1 MRKRKHIAK
10 ALAFVLATGII
21 ATPINNIG
29 NAAVASADESS
40 ETVKGD
46 MDKFTIKFTYG
57 AGSDWNWM
65 EQPVEIT
72 KDGEY
77 TFTYTTTKDND
88 KVMQLQFESNLYKG
102 SMNDNFSITADSVKV
117 NDTVYN
123 VDATKATWNN
133 SWSDEKPY
141 TYTLVNGY
149 GNLDSVGLAN
159 IKTGDKITVKIKIT
173 GMNSKSADAEA
184 TQKPEAT
191 EEPETTEKPLTNKG
205 NMDKFSAT
213 LKYIASE
220 EKDGDTVEITKD
232 GEYTFSY
239 TVQNA
244 ADAVNVLYLQ
254 TDLYAGSLNS
264 NFKMKAETV
273 TVNET
278 EYNVDTEKTT
288 WVINWTDPKA
298 YQYTL
303 INSWSKIDSVGLA
316 NVKAGDKIT
325 VKIKVTGTNS
335 KSADAE
341 ATQKPEATEE
351 PDTTEKPSEDIGS
364 MYKFKVEL
372 TYGAGSDWASYPLEI
387 TKGGEYELTHI
398 ATADVD
404 YINLLALQT
413 NLYKGSMNST
423 FKIVSTKV
431 LINDV
436 EYTVS
441 SKATWDNSWDDT
453 KPYSYTLINSWGNL
467 DSLGVKNIK
476 TGDKIVVKFTVG
488 GTNYDVAGEV
498 IMPNA
503 KPTETPTAEPTKE
516 PTVTSTAAPT
526 KEPTVAPVA
535 PSKEPTVAPT
545 QKPTVAPT
553 QKPTAAPTQKPTVA
567 PTTEPTVVPTKKPT
581 VAPTKKPSLKNTT
594 ITVKNGKKKVSS
606 VTVKIG
612 KSAKISV
619 STNSNAKLSI
629 SGISKKESNVAK
641 IVLKDNKITVNGL
654 KKGKVKFKLVSKKT
668 STYKKASKTITVNIK

>member
-29 NAAVASADESS
+29 NAAVASAEESS

-65 EQPVEIT
+65 EKPVEIT

-77 TFTYTTTKDND
+77 TFTYITTKDND
-88 KVMQLQFESNLYKG
+88 KVMQLQFDTNLYKG
-102 SMNDNFSITADSVKV
+102 SMNDNFSITADSVTL

-123 VDATKATWNN
+123 VDATTATWNN

-149 GNLDSVGLAN
+149 GNLDSVGLAG
-159 IKTGDKITVKIKIT
+159 IKADDKITVKIKIT

-184 TQKPEAT
+184 TQKPDAT
-191 EEPETTEKPLTNKG
+191 E
-205 NMDKFSAT
+205 
-213 LKYIASE
+213 
-220 EKDGDTVEITKD
+220 V
-232 GEYTFSY
+232 
-239 TVQNA
+239 
-244 ADAVNVLYLQ
+244 
-254 TDLYAGSLNS
+254 
-264 NFKMKAETV
+264 
-273 TVNET
+273 
-278 EYNVDTEKTT
+278 
-288 WVINWTDPKA
+288 
-298 YQYTL
+298 
-303 INSWSKIDSVGLA
+303 
-316 NVKAGDKIT
+316 
-325 VKIKVTGTNS
+325 
-335 KSADAE
+335 
-341 ATQKPEATEE
+341 

-372 TYGAGSDWASYPLEI
+372 TYGADSDWASYPLEI

-404 YINLLALQT
+404 YINLLELKT

-441 SKATWDNSWDDT
+441 SKATWDNSWDDA

>member
-57 AGSDWNWM
+57 AGVDDSSDWNNWK

-102 SMNDNFSITADSVKV
+102 NMNDNFKIKAESVTV

-123 VDATKATWNN
+123 VDDSKTSWNN
-133 SWSDEKPY
+133 SWDDEKPY
-141 TYTLVNGY
+141 TYTLVNGW
-149 GNLDSVGLAN
+149 GNLDSVGLAD
-159 IKTGDKITVKIKIT
+159 IKAGDKITVKIKIT
-173 GMNSKSADAEA
+173 GM
-184 TQKPEAT
+184 
-191 EEPETTEKPLTNKG
+191 
-205 NMDKFSAT
+205 
-213 LKYIASE
+213 
-220 EKDGDTVEITKD
+220 
-232 GEYTFSY
+232 
-239 TVQNA
+239 
-244 ADAVNVLYLQ
+244 
-254 TDLYAGSLNS
+254 
-264 NFKMKAETV
+264 
-273 TVNET
+273 
-278 EYNVDTEKTT
+278 
-288 WVINWTDPKA
+288 
-298 YQYTL
+298 
-303 INSWSKIDSVGLA
+303 
-316 NVKAGDKIT
+316 
-325 VKIKVTGTNS
+325 NS

-423 FKIVSTKV
+423 FKLVSTRV

-441 SKATWDNSWDDT
+441 SKATWDNSWDDA

-567 PTTEPTVVPTKKPT
+567 PTTEPTV
-581 VAPTKKPSLKNTT
+581 APTKKPSLKNTT

-606 VTVKIG
+606 VTVKVG

-629 SGISKKESNVAK
+629 SGISKEESNVAK
-641 IVLKDNKITVNGL
+641 IVLKDNKITVKGL

>member
-29 NAAVASADESS
+29 NAAVASAEESS

-57 AGSDWNWM
+57 AGVDDSSDWNNWN

-77 TFTYTTTKDND
+77 TFTYITTKDND
-88 KVMQLQFESNLYKG
+88 KVKMLTFDTNLYKG

-141 TYTLVNGY
+141 TYTLVNGW
-149 GNLDSVGLAN
+149 GNIDSVGLAD

-191 EEPETTEKPLTNKG
+191 QE
-205 NMDKFSAT
+205 
-213 LKYIASE
+213 
-220 EKDGDTVEITKD
+220 
-232 GEYTFSY
+232 
-239 TVQNA
+239 
-244 ADAVNVLYLQ
+244 
-254 TDLYAGSLNS
+254 
-264 NFKMKAETV
+264 
-273 TVNET
+273 
-278 EYNVDTEKTT
+278 
-288 WVINWTDPKA
+288 
-298 YQYTL
+298 
-303 INSWSKIDSVGLA
+303 
-316 NVKAGDKIT
+316 
-325 VKIKVTGTNS
+325 
-335 KSADAE
+335 
-341 ATQKPEATEE
+341 PEATEE

-372 TYGAGSDWASYPLEI
+372 TYGADSDWASYPLEI

-441 SKATWDNSWDDT
+441 SKATWDNSWDDA

-503 KPTETPTAEPTKE
+503 KPTETPTVEPTKE

-526 KEPTVAPVA
+526 TEPTVAP
-535 PSKEPTVAPT
+535 SEEPTVAPT
-545 QKPTVAPT
+545 QKPTVAPSEEPTVVPT
-553 QKPTAAPTQKPTVA
+553 QKPTAAPTTEPTVA
-567 PTTEPTVVPTKKPT
+567 PTKKPTVAPTKKPT

-606 VTVKIG
+606 VKVKVG
-612 KSAKISV
+612 ESAKISV

-629 SGISKKESNVAK
+629 RGISKEESKVAK
-641 IVLKDNKITVNGL
+641 IVLKDNKITVRGL

>member
-29 NAAVASADESS
+29 NAAVASAEESS
-40 ETVKGD
+40 ETVEGD
-46 MDKFTIKFTYG
+46 MNKFTATLVYG
-57 AGSDWNWM
+57 AGKEWDNQSI
-65 EQPVEIT
+65 EIT

-77 TFTYTTTKDND
+77 TFTHTVNQNADEIQTLSIDTD
-88 KVMQLQFESNLYKG
+88 LYAG
-102 SMNDNFSITADSVKV
+102 SLNDNFKFETESVTV

-123 VDATKATWNN
+123 VDESKIPWNN
-133 SWSDEKPY
+133 WNEEGKYAYTIINAWVDPALNNTKDEE
-141 TYTLVNGY
+141 N
-149 GNLDSVGLAN
+149 NSIASVQA
-159 IKTGDKITVKIKIT
+159 GDKITVKIKVT
-173 GMNSKSADAEA
+173 GTNNSTSEDS
-184 TQKPEAT
+184 
-191 EEPETTEKPLTNKG
+191 NKG
-205 NMDKFSAT
+205 TMDKFSAT

-254 TDLYAGSLNS
+254 TDLYDGSLNS

-278 EYNVDTEKTT
+278 EYNVDTKKTT

-303 INSWSKIDSVGLA
+303 INSWSQLDSVGLA

-325 VKIKVTGTNS
+325 VKIKITGMNS

-341 ATQKPEATEE
+341 ATQKPEATQEPEATEE

-372 TYGAGSDWASYPLEI
+372 TYGADSDWASYPLEI

-398 ATADVD
+398 ATANVN
-404 YINLLALQT
+404 YINLLELKT

-441 SKATWDNSWDDT
+441 SKATWNNSWDDT

-503 KPTETPTAEPTKE
+503 KPTEKPTAEPTKE
-516 PTVTSTAAPT
+516 PTVTSTAAPI
-526 KEPTVAPVA
+526 KEPTVAPSEEPTVA
-535 PSKEPTVAPT
+535 PTQKPTVVPSEEPTVAPT

-553 QKPTAAPTQKPTVA
+553 KKPTVA
-567 PTTEPTVVPTKKPT
+567 PTKKPT

-606 VTVKIG
+606 VKVKVG
-612 KSAKISV
+612 ESAKISV

-629 SGISKKESNVAK
+629 RGISKEESKVAK
-641 IVLKDNKITVNGL
+641 IVLKDNKITVRGL